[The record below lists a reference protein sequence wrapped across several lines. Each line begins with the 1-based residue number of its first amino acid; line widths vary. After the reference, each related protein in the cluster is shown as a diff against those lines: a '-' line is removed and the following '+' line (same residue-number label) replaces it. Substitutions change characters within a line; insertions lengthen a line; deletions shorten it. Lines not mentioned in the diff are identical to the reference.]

1 MKGLMTFE
9 EIIREL
15 DKILDELEA
24 RELSGNCVWAELTG
38 YSWDELCDEAI
49 EYIQMLGG
57 NGNERRIKYD

>member
-24 RELSGNCVWAELTG
+24 RELSFNSVWAELTG
-38 YSWDELCDEAI
+38 YTWDELCDEAV
-49 EYIQMLGG
+49 EYIHMLGG
-57 NGNERRIKYD
+57 TEEVI